1 MNNHSG
7 KEPVLAALFVDF
19 DNVFI
24 SLEKQ
29 QGKEVASQFAANPD
43 KWLNWLEHSLPEGTH
58 RRILV
63 RRCYLNP
70 QSFAESRPFFIRSAF
85 EVVDC
90 PPLTRGGKTST
101 DIHLVMD
108 VLDTLNHST
117 HFQEFI
123 IFSGDSDFTPVLLRL
138 RMHNRRTVVLTAGF
152 YVSPA
157 YKSSCDYVISSEE
170 FIREALGI
178 GDTDEEEKPAATEN
192 SIPKASKTLL
202 TKMARK
208 IHEAAVLPQGIE
220 ASELPKIYG
229 EFPEFKQ
236 SEHWLGFRSLRSLTE
251 AIINA
256 KSDLLTITGD
266 DPWRVSR
273 RADQLENTDN
283 NARQAIAVWIQKIVS
298 ESPSPVTMAS
308 LAGGVTQYFGP
319 DIRNS
324 NWLGA
329 ETFKGLLN
337 QLDLG
342 ELKLLATIP
351 GYVYDPRRHNPE
363 GTAKEEQPGEVSPI
377 TAPAGDF
384 SVKHPELA
392 QLAWKINQL
401 TDTPYLMPEHYST
414 VLLEIAREINENG
427 NYQWTRTS
435 KTVRDRC
442 VEKGIRVARSH
453 VNFILTGVLYS
464 GYQLGKE
471 IPVDP
476 AKMAAKLIENTI
488 TLCRNA
494 QFQLSESDIRMI
506 QAWITPGSES
516 DETEPT
522 APQPDTGGGIGEAT
536 SEEMIS
542 EPAISEETTSTEASR

>member
-1 MNNHSG
+1 MNNHAD

-19 DNVFI
+19 DNIFI
-24 SLEKQ
+24 SLEQ
-29 QGKEVASQFAANPD
+29 QGKEIANQFAANPD
-43 KWLNWLEHSLPEGTH
+43 KWLSWLEHSLPDGPE
-58 RRILV
+58 RRILI

-70 QSFAESRPFFIRSAF
+70 QSFADFRPYFIRSAF

-90 PPLTRGGKTST
+90 PPLTARGKTST

-157 YKSSCDYVISSEE
+157 YKSSCDYMISSDE
-170 FIREALGI
+170 FIRQGLGI
-178 GDTDEEEKPAATEN
+178 GDPDEDEEPAALVAAV
-192 SIPKASKTLL
+192 PKASKTLL
-202 TKMARK
+202 AKMARR
-208 IHEAAVLPQGIE
+208 IHEAALLPQGIE
-220 ASELPKIYG
+220 ASELPKIYS
-229 EFPEFKQ
+229 EFPEFNQ
-236 SEHWLGFRSLRSLTE
+236 SNHWLGYRSLRSLTE
-251 AIINA
+251 AIVNV
-256 KSDLLTITGD
+256 KSDLITITGD

-273 RADQLENTDN
+273 RLDTLDNTDD
-283 NARQAIAVWIQKIVS
+283 NARQAIAAWIRTIVS

-308 LAGGVTQYFGP
+308 LAGGVTQHFGP
-319 DIRNS
+319 DIRSS

-342 ELKLLATIP
+342 ELKLLSTIP
-351 GYVYDPRRHNPE
+351 GYVYDPQRHSPP
-363 GTAKEEQPGEVSPI
+363 GTIQGDQPGEASPLA
-377 TAPAGDF
+377 APAGVF

-392 QLAWKINQL
+392 PLAWKINQL
-401 TDTPYLMPEHYST
+401 TDTPYLMPEHYSV
-414 VLLEIAREINENG
+414 VLVEIAREINENG

-442 VEKGIRVARSH
+442 VEKGIPVARSH
-453 VNFILTGVLYS
+453 VNFILTGVFYS

-476 AKMAAKLIENTI
+476 AKLAAKLIENTI

-494 QFQLSESDIRMI
+494 QFQLSESDIRLI
-506 QAWITPGSES
+506 QSWITPGSE
-516 DETEPT
+516 
-522 APQPDTGGGIGEAT
+522 GE
-536 SEEMIS
+536 
-542 EPAISEETTSTEASR
+542 